1 MPLFGPPG
9 ERISYTVYDGP
20 EGAPL
25 LVLVHGFTAS
35 AASFDANIQGLR
47 KRFTVVTAEL
57 LGHGDSDAPADP
69 DAYGPRKAVVRLLRL
84 FSELGYGR
92 VLLCGHSL
100 GAALALRLALEA
112 PESLSGL
119 ILINS
124 NSAAGTPEW
133 REQVRPRMA
142 ELASRVRAEGTGF
155 LRDTRLYPAQ
165 SKHLD
170 EHSRELLVQSFDRLT
185 PEGVAGTAEALTV
198 DVNAFEHVPEL
209 RVPTL
214 VVLGDRDAD
223 FVRTAPG
230 LLAQMPAGIA
240 RLVQLHGAGHAANI
254 EQPEAFEAAVIG
266 FATEVGVLDP
276 LPAPRAATRG
286 ETRYLALSGAGA
298 VLVLGGLALLVGAFF
313 FHGSNSDNSQIA
325 AAAPGPSVTTSGAAT
340 SAEAT
345 PTPVQLVLGTRS
357 AGPALLTA
365 TAAAQPAATNSP
377 SVQPPATKTS
387 TTAAATAQ
395 ATSTPARTATR
406 AATSTPA
413 PTAVDTPTPA
423 PTAVAPTDTPAPEP
437 TATASPSGPRASI
450 SSRDGTHAS
459 PGGTLTFT
467 DASSPTNDVQQESW
481 SVSSGAT
488 IVDGTNTAAIVV
500 SFPEKGC
507 YTVSLT
513 VTFRNHP
520 GTMTASQVVTT
531 GEGLSCS
538 GG

>member
-1 MPLFGPPG
+1 M
-9 ERISYTVYDGP
+9 
-20 EGAPL
+20 
-25 LVLVHGFTAS
+25 LVHGFTAS

-133 REQVRPRMA
+133 REQVRPRMD
-142 ELASRVRAEGTGF
+142 ELAARVRAEGTGF

-165 SKHLD
+165 SKRLD
-170 EHSRELLVQSFDRLT
+170 ERSRALLVQSFDRLT

-276 LPAPRAATRG
+276 LPAPRAVARG

-298 VLVLGGLALLVGAFF
+298 VLVLGDSRYSSARSSSVARIRTIRR
-313 FHGSNSDNSQIA
+313 SPRQRRE
-325 AAAPGPSVTTSGAAT
+325 AP
-340 SAEAT
+340 
-345 PTPVQLVLGTRS
+345 
-357 AGPALLTA
+357 
-365 TAAAQPAATNSP
+365 
-377 SVQPPATKTS
+377 
-387 TTAAATAQ
+387 
-395 ATSTPARTATR
+395 
-406 AATSTPA
+406 
-413 PTAVDTPTPA
+413 
-423 PTAVAPTDTPAPEP
+423 
-437 TATASPSGPRASI
+437 
-450 SSRDGTHAS
+450 
-459 PGGTLTFT
+459 
-467 DASSPTNDVQQESW
+467 
-481 SVSSGAT
+481 
-488 IVDGTNTAAIVV
+488 
-500 SFPEKGC
+500 
-507 YTVSLT
+507 
-513 VTFRNHP
+513 
-520 GTMTASQVVTT
+520 
-531 GEGLSCS
+531 
-538 GG
+538 

>member
-20 EGAPL
+20 AGAPL

-35 AASFDANIQGLR
+35 AASFDANIAGLR
-47 KRFTVVTAEL
+47 ERFTVVTAEL
-57 LGHGDSDAPADP
+57 LGHGDSDAPANA

-133 REQVRPRMA
+133 RDQVRPRMA
-142 ELASRVRAEGTGF
+142 ELATRVRAEGTDF
-155 LRDTRLYPAQ
+155 LKGTRLYPAQ

-170 EHSRELLVQSFDRLT
+170 ERSRELLVASFDRLT

-198 DVNAFEHVPEL
+198 DVNAFEHIHEL
-209 RVPTL
+209 KVPTL

-230 LLAQMPAGIA
+230 LLAQMPEGIA

-254 EQPEAFEAAVIG
+254 EQPEAFEAAVID
-266 FATEVGVLDP
+266 FATDIGALDA
-276 LPAPRAATRG
+276 LPVVKADVAGHDARN
-286 ETRYLALSGAGA
+286 LALTGAGA

-313 FHGSNSDNSQIA
+313 FRGSNSNNAQIA
-325 AAAPGPSVTTSGAAT
+325 VAAPGTAVASAA
-340 SAEAT
+340 SSDGFAT
-345 PTPVQLVLGTRS
+345 PTPFQLVAGTRS
-357 AGPALLTA
+357 AGPGLLTA
-365 TAAAQPAATNSP
+365 TALAVAAQ
-377 SVQPPATKTS
+377 
-387 TTAAATAQ
+387 AAASASPQ
-395 ATSTPARTATR
+395 PSAINVGTSTPAVTATQTPTPSTPTRTAT
-406 AATSTPA
+406 ATPTTSPPAA
-413 PTAVDTPTPA
+413 PTAA
-423 PTAVAPTDTPAPEP
+423 
-437 TATASPSGPRASI
+437 TATPSSAPAATATPSGPRAVV
-450 SSRDGTHAS
+450 SSRDGNKAS

-467 DASSPTNDVQQESW
+467 DASSPAGGVLQESW
-481 SVSSGAT
+481 TVSAGASV
-488 IVDGTNTAAIVV
+488 VDGTNTAAIVV
-500 SFPEKGC
+500 RFPNAGC

-520 GTMTASQVVTT
+520 GTMSSSQVVTV
-531 GEGLSCS
+531 GDGLSCS